1 MPEKDPALQTAGGSA
16 SVGSPEASAAAGVAP
31 EESGGS
37 GDSETGRQ
45 RAQGG
50 SAELEDGQ
58 SPGVVEASTGASGPG
73 VVCFYWRFS
82 KMRVGWWLGA
92 TFGSKKGLL
101 GFNPSESRLPPS
113 KGWQIRQ
120 PGARRVADP
129 AASFV
134 REKEARRRL
143 ALPLEEVLKRLRLP
157 ALFGAIGPFPR
168 PLPAAD
174 AAVSEGRAAVSEGRA
189 SLDRGSSAAEVAEH
203 VRAPALA
210 GPALAGPAAYFGHFC
225 TLLHLE
231 FLTEVASVR
240 RRVSGRPGGALQKA
254 GWALIGLKVKQVVP
268 PKRPMRGRGREKEW
282 GGKVTFHTPK
292 GVSVERLRLKAGDSV
307 VLSETSPLVDAASEG
322 QVVLISDSIIAVTLL
337 TQPPEGLAARTWRL
351 DKGSN
356 RTSYARQLDSLVK
369 ICAPGGQGLPQDLAA
384 RGRGR
389 DGARERARPR
399 IFDLIT
405 MGEVGAVDAWV
416 QGGYGSGSKSAG
428 DKDAAEKSPPPA
440 ARPPRRQPK
449 AALDSDAGD
458 EVSGLQLSEGERP
471 QTAAPGESGVAR
483 SLTVGSEQD
492 VHVNMEL
499 EDAPAAVHVDEPL
512 APREARQ
519 AEMDSTAAKMEVTT
533 EADGVEAE
541 ATGVAEVK
549 VSLVQSEPVKQES
562 VAASA
567 ELRPH
572 FLTVQDSRANAH
584 QKPTGSD
591 VDAEGSR
598 PDILMAT
605 ASTNSIASAALM
617 QADLASPNLVA
628 MTNVT
633 APLDDSAAEVTAEA
647 ALAVDEQ
654 AQDKISHSGALAAQA
669 ETVSCGAIVHVEKTP
684 SDAERSDRNGTRSE
698 IRAGS
703 GTSGRPPPMGGV
715 EAVAAEEILGSVSLE
730 KLQECE
736 KDLANVPGL
745 NESQRRAV
753 RAALTRRC
761 TVVQGPPGTGK
772 TTASVQI
779 LRLWAKLG
787 LGPILATADGNVA
800 VDNIALGLANC
811 GVDVV
816 RVGSPAKVSASL
828 EAFTLDAKVAQR
840 RAALKQEREA
850 AAAAEREARA
860 RRAAEEEERRA
871 ECAACPAPYPAL
883 RN

>member
-1 MPEKDPALQTAGGSA
+1 VPEKDPALQTAGGSA
-16 SVGSPEASAAAGVAP
+16 SVGSGSPEAFAAAGGAP
-31 EESGGS
+31 EEAGGS

-45 RAQGG
+45 RASQGG

-58 SPGVVEASTGASGPG
+58 PPGVVEASTGASPPG

-92 TFGSKKGLL
+92 TFGSKKGIL

-129 AASFV
+129 VASFV

-174 AAVSEGRAAVSEGRA
+174 AAASESRA
-189 SLDRGSSAAEVAEH
+189 SLDRGSSAAEVAKH
-203 VRAPALA
+203 VRA
-210 GPALAGPAAYFGHFC
+210 PALAGPAAYFGHFC

-268 PKRPMRGRGREKEW
+268 PKRPPRGRGRGREEW

-292 GVSVERLRLKAGDSV
+292 GVSVERLRLRAGDSV

-322 QVVLISDSIIAVTLL
+322 QVVLVSDSLIAVTLL
-337 TQPPEGLAARTWRL
+337 AQPPEGLAARTWRV

-356 RTSYARQLDSLVK
+356 RTSYLRQLDSLVK
-369 ICAPGGQGLPQDLAA
+369 LCAPRGQGLPQDLAA

-428 DKDAAEKSPPPA
+428 DKDAAETSPLPA

-471 QTAAPGESGVAR
+471 QPAAPGESGG
-483 SLTVGSEQD
+483 LTVGSERD

-512 APREARQ
+512 ASREARQ

-549 VSLVQSEPVKQES
+549 VGPVQSEPVKQGS

-567 ELRPH
+567 EVRPH

-605 ASTNSIASAALM
+605 ASTNSIASADLM
-617 QADLASPNLVA
+617 QADLASPSLVA
-628 MTNVT
+628 TTNVT
-633 APLDDSAAEVTAEA
+633 APSDDSAAEVTAEA

-654 AQDKISHSGALAAQA
+654 AKDKIPHSGALAAQA
-669 ETVSCGAIVHVEKTP
+669 EAVSCGAIAHVDKTP
-684 SDAERSDRNGTRSE
+684 SDAERPDRNGTRSK
-698 IRAGS
+698 IGAGS

-860 RRAAEEEERRA
+860 RRAAEEEQRRA
-871 ECAACPAPYPAL
+871 ECAACPAPCPAL